1 MANTQKPVDL
11 ATDNIKYEDLQ
22 KLRELSARINKGEP
36 FDSAAFNQ
44 LFVRDTAKFLQ
55 NLAISQVALPLQGH
69 LPVLPKEVVQ
79 MVDILTQQVISTY
92 QQEIQPLLIFSN
104 KN

>member
-69 LPVLPKEVVQ
+69 LPVLPKEVVE
-79 MVDILTQQVISTY
+79 MDDILTQQVISTY
-92 QQEIQPLLIFSN
+92 QQEIKPLLILTG